1 MTYDTPTQHK
11 IERLIYHRNE
21 ILSHLSA
28 IEDILRID
36 FPKEFDRALQFY
48 IPQIV
53 TALHENKKW
62 LSRGEYSLQ
71 NTIDNISERCKSSD
85 NCSNSIQRYI

>member
-1 MTYDTPTQHK
+1 MKQDTETQNQ
-11 IERLIYHRNE
+11 IDRLSYHRNE
-21 ILSHLSA
+21 ILSHLSS
-28 IEDILRID
+28 IEDILRVN
-36 FPKEFDRALQFY
+36 FPKEFERALQFY

-71 NTIDNISERCKSSD
+71 NTIDNIHEGCKNSD
-85 NCSNSIQRYI
+85 SCSNSIQRYI